1 MAGSLYGV
9 EKMVNFDFVTDQTRK
24 AVKYTKYAFFKES
37 DCSSK
42 SIYEVETVYD
52 LKFLELF
59 GDTTLY
65 NRTLATNKLIL
76 TTKEGIQTLGCNG
89 LEAGASL
96 DLMSQEESSVLVFT
110 DV

>member
-1 MAGSLYGV
+1 MVGSLYGV

-42 SIYEVETVYD
+42 SIYEV
-52 LKFLELF
+52 
-59 GDTTLY
+59 
-65 NRTLATNKLIL
+65 
-76 TTKEGIQTLGCNG
+76 LGCNG
-89 LEAGASL
+89 MEAGASL
-96 DLMSQEESSVLVFT
+96 DLMSQEESSVLFFT